1 MCVANLIMT
10 DGRTLLTEETLE
22 KLTIL
27 RVNRGFMEMMR
38 ERFGRLLVSRTGQ
51 KFNMTV
57 PTDPHEERE
66 AKRSAM

>member
-38 ERFGRLLVSRTGQ
+38 ERFGRLLASRTGQ
-51 KFNMTV
+51 QFNMAV
-57 PTDPHEERE
+57 PTDPHEEQR
-66 AKRSAM
+66 AKRSTM